1 MALLGYI
8 PGYAI
13 SSVVYIFAA
22 GATNLP
28 LMMTLERAIT
38 VLILTVT
45 MCCISGTVA
54 LRKLAEADPAD
65 IY

>member
-1 MALLGYI
+1 MVLFDNKSRKEFGSI
-8 PGYAI
+8 
-13 SSVVYIFAA
+13 
-22 GATNLP
+22 LP
-28 LMMTLERAIT
+28 LAMTLERAIT
-38 VLILTVT
+38 VLILTIM